1 MESFLKRI
9 FENSS
14 FNEDKKYFLRFGK
27 GNYER
32 RFLISF
38 DKGSKIKIRGS
49 FEWANDFVKFV
60 RENKNVSF
68 SGSVLMKNKVPGR
81 EGRKKG
87 GSFLYEING
96 ETLEEFENAYY
107 YLLNVNEEDIVLKIK
122 KSLPKPGKEAD
133 KIDDKFCS
141 LELDL
146 KYWESVKSAFFWDVG
161 NGKKCKIEHT
171 IKIHYVEFPSDVS
184 NPVKI
189 RELAKRKGKIF
200 RKIELDGK
208 EVVKEYELEV

>member
-9 FENSS
+9 FENNS

-107 YLLNVNEEDIVLKIK
+107 YLLNANSGDIVLKIK
-122 KSLPKPGKEAD
+122 KNLPSILSASFPGFGK
-133 KIDDKFCS
+133 
-141 LELDL
+141 L
-146 KYWESVKSAFFWDVG
+146 FFLF
-161 NGKKCKIEHT
+161 KT
-171 IKIHYVEFPSDVS
+171 ISP
-184 NPVKI
+184 
-189 RELAKRKGKIF
+189 ELAFNK
-200 RKIELDGK
+200 
-208 EVVKEYELEV
+208 

>member
-9 FENSS
+9 FENNS

-38 DKGSKIKIRGS
+38 DKSSKIKIRGS

-146 KYWESVKSAFFWDVG
+146 KYWNAVKSAFFWDVG
-161 NGKKCKIEHT
+161 NGKKCKIEHA
-171 IKIHYVEFPSDVS
+171 IKVDDVELPSDVS
-184 NPVKI
+184 DPSKI

-208 EVVKEYELEV
+208 EIVKEYELEV